1 MTSLPHL
8 SCDAARLA
16 LSAQLD
22 DEDPGTPAAHVAAHL
37 DGCAGCRQWLAAAE
51 QVNRVVPLDPGPAP
65 DLTARIMAAV
75 AAAPTGADDTRAPA
89 LSPAARTARWRNRL
103 QVATVAIAAAQ
114 LVVALPELLGAL
126 GFGDTPH
133 ASHEVASLD
142 AALAVGFLVA
152 GMRPALARAY
162 TPVGFVL
169 AVCLIVTS
177 GFDLLQGLTTLT
189 HVTTHVVVVVQ
200 AALVWALSRT
210 VPPVDGPA
218 ARSAPV
224 GT

>member
-1 MTSLPHL
+1 MTSQPHL

-22 DEDPGTPAAHVAAHL
+22 DEDPGTPAAQVAAHL
-37 DGCAGCRQWLAAAE
+37 DGCAGCREWFAAAE
-51 QVNRVVPLDPGPAP
+51 QVNRVVSLDPGPAP

-75 AAAPTGADDTRAPA
+75 SAQSAAPPEAEPT
-89 LSPAARTARWRNRL
+89 LSPAGRTARWRNRL
-103 QVATVAIAAAQ
+103 QVATVTIAAAQ

-169 AVCLIVTS
+169 AVCLILTS
-177 GFDLLQGLTTLT
+177 GFDLLQGLTTLA
-189 HVTTHVVVVVQ
+189 HVTTHVVIVVQ
-200 AALVWALSRT
+200 AAVVWALSRT
-210 VPPVDGPA
+210 VPGADGPA
-218 ARSAPV
+218 PRSAPV